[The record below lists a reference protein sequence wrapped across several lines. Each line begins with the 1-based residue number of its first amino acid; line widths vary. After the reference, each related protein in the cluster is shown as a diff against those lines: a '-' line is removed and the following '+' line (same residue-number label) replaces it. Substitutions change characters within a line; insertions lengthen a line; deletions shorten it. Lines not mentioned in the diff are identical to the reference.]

1 MKTLLFVL
9 QLLATSCALSGS
21 CLAQCRGQSST
32 RVFPLSSKRWYVVLP
47 VGDSAAT
54 LVKTKRLR
62 QGRTEYVDIVNVFL
76 PADFVRQTLRQTQDL
91 QLLNGL
97 FGRERLLVTMAVLPL
112 PQSGHVRWVPIDLDS
127 IATRQV
133 RWQTVANDCY
143 ARLFNYKAVAV
154 PGVRDED
161 RHRRMDFYPVI
172 KRGTQYLTPAHQV
185 LTDYFVVHPRA
196 TWFPTLADKVTINC
210 RAQPF
215 TPADL
220 ARLAAQR
227 STPVSPTP
235 SPFAPQWELT
245 DKLLLRQVDGG
256 VYTFWSVPHGSAHGG
271 VYESGVVEFQ
281 FQPTVGVVSG
291 KYPAYFGLPATSDLE
306 PFFSVLEIERLVG
319 K

>member
-9 QLLATSCALSGS
+9 LLATGCALSGS
-21 CLAQCRGQSST
+21 ALAQSRGQSST
-32 RVFPLSSKRWYVVLP
+32 RAFPLSSNRWYVVLP

-62 QGRTEYVDIVNVFL
+62 QGRTEYVDLVNVLL

-91 QLLNGL
+91 RLLNGL

-112 PQSGHVRWVPIDLDS
+112 PQSGRVRWVPIDLDS

-133 RWQTVANDCY
+133 SWQTVANDCY
-143 ARLFNYKAVAV
+143 TRLFNYKAVAV

-172 KRGTQYLTPAHQV
+172 KRGTRYLTPAHQV
-185 LTDYFVVHPRA
+185 LTDYFVVHPRP
-196 TWFPTLADKVTINC
+196 TWFPTLADNVTINC
-210 RAQPF
+210 LAQPF

-220 ARLAAQR
+220 ACLAAR
-227 STPVSPTP
+227 RPPPVSPSH

-245 DKLLLRQVDGG
+245 DKLLLRQVDGA
-256 VYTFWSVPHGSAHGG
+256 VYTFWSIPHSVSHGG
-271 VYESGVVEFQ
+271 VDESGAVEFQ
-281 FQPTVGVVSG
+281 FQPTVGLVSG
-291 KYPAYFGLPATSDLE
+291 KYPACFGLPATSSPE
-306 PFFSVLEIERLVG
+306 PFFTVLQIERLVG